1 MNGISGFRFF
11 AVIALML
18 FSSVYILSRYAV
30 LAGEDG
36 AGVPDWEGGGVLS
49 RGPIMDRNGRILAA
63 EVRRHDIS
71 VRPPRDKNGN
81 ADPRGAEAL
90 AADLAPI
97 LGMDT
102 GVVYGRIMG
111 AAGDFVIARRV
122 SERTVEAIRALQDRT
137 NGRLPGVTPVPVPF
151 RVYPEGELAA
161 QVVGFV
167 GTEYDGLE
175 GVEFAMNS
183 TLSGKKA
190 GSRGGAVYLTID
202 ANVQHILERI
212 SAEILEETE
221 AEHVI
226 FMATDP
232 RSGDILGSAV
242 VPGFD
247 PNNHGAS
254 NPSMYRNLAAM
265 ENYEPGSV
273 FKVFSIAALLESG
286 AISPET
292 EFFCNGVYERVFP
305 SGEVVRIS
313 CANGVAHGR
322 VRAREIITLSCN
334 VGAAYAAERLS
345 DGLFYE
351 AISNFGFGR
360 RTGAWVNMEATGL
373 LANPAAWSG
382 RSRQSIAFGQEIAVS
397 ALQVVQAAS
406 AIANG
411 GVLVPPR
418 IIREVVPASG
428 KPAAAG
434 TVGGNGAR
442 RVVSRETAETVL
454 GYMKDT
460 AGFQGTGWRADMRD
474 LNLAVKTGTSQ
485 ILDARGGY
493 VASTLAMLPAEN
505 PSLVL
510 YVAISRPQG
519 ETIFGSRIAAPAI
532 RRAAEEIV
540 DYLGIPRGRNPVFHH
555 AGDLNILPEVLPPV
569 DSTVPNFAGLS
580 KRTLLPLLLRDDI
593 KVEIWGDGWVRR
605 QFPPPGVAVTIG
617 MVIELDLQ

>member
-1 MNGISGFRFF
+1 MNGISAFRFF
-11 AVIALML
+11 LVIVLMFL
-18 FSSVYILSRYAV
+18 SSLYIFSRYAV
-30 LAGEDG
+30 LAGEG
-36 AGVPDWEGGGVLS
+36 GSGLPDWETGGVLS

-71 VRPPRDKNGN
+71 VRPPRDRNGHV
-81 ADPRGAEAL
+81 DPRGAEAL
-90 AADLAPI
+90 AVDLAPI
-97 LGMDT
+97 LGMEIGD
-102 GVVYGRIMG
+102 VYGRIMG
-111 AAGDFVIARRV
+111 ATGDFVIAKRV
-122 SERTVEAIRALQDRT
+122 PVETVEAIRASQDRT
-137 NGRLPGVTPVPVPF
+137 NGRLPGVTPVPVPI
-151 RVYPEGELAA
+151 RVYPGGDLAA
-161 QVVGFV
+161 QIVGFV
-167 GTEYDGLE
+167 GTEYEGLE

-183 TLSGKKA
+183 TLSGKET

-247 PNNHGAS
+247 PNNHRAVDS
-254 NPSMYRNLAAM
+254 SMYKNLAAM
-265 ENYEPGSV
+265 EHFEPGSV

-286 AISPET
+286 AITPET
-292 EFFCNGVYERVFP
+292 EFFCNGTYERVFP
-305 SGEVVRIS
+305 GGEVVRIS
-313 CANGVAHGR
+313 CAGGVAHGR
-322 VRAREIITLSCN
+322 VRAREIIALSCN
-334 VGAAYAAERLS
+334 VGAASAAERYPAALFHEALS
-345 DGLFYE
+345 
-351 AISNFGFGR
+351 SFGFGK
-360 RTGAWVNMEATGL
+360 RTGAWVNRETPGI
-373 LANPAAWSG
+373 LANPAVWSG

-397 ALQVVQAAS
+397 ALQIVQAAS
-406 AIANG
+406 VIANG
-411 GVLVPPR
+411 GLLVPPR
-418 IIREVVPASG
+418 IIREVVPATGRPASARSG
-428 KPAAAG
+428 GAD
-434 TVGGNGAR
+434 GAR
-442 RVVSRETAETVL
+442 RVISPETARTVL
-454 GYMKDT
+454 GYMRDT
-460 AGFQGTGWRADMRD
+460 ASFQGTGWRADMRD

-493 VASTLAMLPAEN
+493 LASTLAMLPAEN

-519 ETIFGSRIAAPAI
+519 EIFGARIAAPAI

-569 DSTVPNFAGLS
+569 VSTVPNFAGLS
-580 KRTLLPLLLRDDI
+580 KRTLLPLLSRDDI
-593 KVEIWGDGWVRR
+593 RVEIWGDGWVRS
-605 QFPPPGVAVTIG
+605 QFPPPGVAVTKG